1 MMMIK
6 ELLDS
11 KIRPTVQEDGGD
23 IVFMSYEDGI
33 VKLKMQV
40 GIWMPSPWHSRL
52 LILIS
57 YVLLAAGFL
66 YIVSQLDSDIEKW
79 RTKYATILYSRGC
92 QRGAGV

>member
-1 MMMIK
+1 MVLSFFLIFQYFNICIFFWSSKEIQEEDDETVMMIK

-40 GIWMPSPWHSRL
+40 GYFDVHMTQNIRRHISFLPL
-52 LILIS
+52 FNILI
-57 YVLLAAGFL
+57 
-66 YIVSQLDSDIEKW
+66 
-79 RTKYATILYSRGC
+79 
-92 QRGAGV
+92 